1 MDLAEGAPNFLMA
14 HQRCHENLAQKD
26 SAHCPRLLARQAIEL
41 ALGSELRLG
50 LSSSQRYRR
59 GRTSTK
65 VVSVMGASQAGQ
77 RAGDGKTYEVRA
89 PRPVTSSRI
98 RSKRMF
104 ARLLHAAQPRM
115 RASAR
120 KRLCCETAIR
130 RSFIIMLHTP
140 WSAAYKRVQQVKI
153 PLLWWHETYGSRVL
167 FSRKG

>member
-26 SAHCPRLLARQAIEL
+26 PADCPRLLERQAIEL

-59 GRTSTK
+59 
-65 VVSVMGASQAGQ
+65 VVSLSGALDDQ
-77 RAGDGKTYEVRA
+77 RA

>member
-77 RAGDGKTYEVRA
+77 RAGDGKKYKENATRPLTY
-89 PRPVTSSRI
+89 SKI
-98 RSKRMF
+98 RSKRTF
-104 ARLLHAAQPRM
+104 PRLVRAVLPR
-115 RASAR
+115 
-120 KRLCCETAIR
+120 
-130 RSFIIMLHTP
+130 
-140 WSAAYKRVQQVKI
+140 
-153 PLLWWHETYGSRVL
+153 
-167 FSRKG
+167 